1 MITHADLPNELNLA
15 TWFVDRNVEEG
26 RGDRTALIDANG
38 PVTYAELARIVNRSG
53 NLLREL
59 GVRAEDR
66 VLLALGDSVEFV
78 ALWYGAQKIGA
89 VTAEAYTFL
98 QPKDYAYYLDYTDAA
113 IVVADETT
121 ETAIR
126 QVAGERQVLVV
137 DEEFHA
143 RFADLPDELEP
154 APTTKDDVAL
164 WKFTTGSTGQP
175 KGAVHPVHSP
185 VLSNDWYAQGVLGI
199 REDDLVLSVPKLFF
213 GYARDLTAL
222 YPFGVGGAGIVF
234 PERTTPERIFELVA
248 EHRPTILVNVPTMMA
263 QMVNHPDAASQ
274 DLSCLRLCTSAGEAL
289 PRELHDR
296 WLDTF
301 GVEVLDGIGSS
312 ELYHIYISNRPGRA
326 RPGSTGELVPGY
338 EAELDENGELLVT
351 GDTAALLYWDDDEKT
366 KHTFNGDTVRTGDL
380 FERDEDGFFWYR
392 GRVDDLIKV
401 GGIWV
406 APAEIEHCLVG
417 HPDVVE
423 CAVVGAAQN
432 GLMVPRAYV
441 VARKPVEER
450 RPAELRPRAALAAQ
464 VPARG
469 ALRRRPAEDSVR
481 QDRPQGADVSR
492 VVVVTGGK
500 KGIGKAVAER
510 FAAEGDRVEAV
521 GRDELDVTDEAQVT
535 AFFERLGRVDVLVNN
550 AGVASGAPLARTT
563 LDDWRAHFDVNATGA
578 FLCTRAVI
586 GGMIERGDGRI
597 VTVASTAGLAG
608 ARYTAAYAASKHA
621 AVGLMRATAAEV
633 AGTGVT
639 ANAVCPAYV
648 RTDMTRRT
656 VEHIVANTARTA
668 AEAES
673 ELAAMT
679 PLGRL
684 LEPDEVAAAV
694 VFLAS
699 PEAAT
704 INGQTLVLDG
714 GGLQT

>member
-1 MITHADLPNELNLA
+1 VITHADLPHELNLA
-15 TWFVDRNVEEG
+15 SWFVDRNVEEG
-26 RGDRTALIDANG
+26 RGDRIALIRHAV
-38 PVTYAELARIVNRSG
+38 PTTYAQLAGLVNRSG
-53 NLLREL
+53 NLLLEV
-59 GVRAEDR
+59 GVRAQDR
-66 VLLALGDSVEFV
+66 VLLVLGDSVEFV

-98 QPKDYAYYLDYTDAA
+98 QPKDYAYYLEYTDAA
-113 IVVADETT
+113 VVVADETT

-137 DEEFHA
+137 DEPFWE
-143 RFADLPDELEP
+143 RLEELSDELEP

-199 REDDLVLSVPKLFF
+199 REDDVVLPVPKLFF

-234 PERTTPERIFELVA
+234 PERTTPDRIFELIA

-263 QMVNHPDAASQ
+263 QMIAHPDAGSQ

-338 EAELDENGELLVT
+338 EAELAESGELLVT
-351 GDTAALLYWDDDEKT
+351 GDTAALMYWGDHEKT
-366 KHTFNGDTVRTGDL
+366 KRTFNGDTVKTGDL
-380 FERDEDGFFWYR
+380 FERDDEGYFWYR

-423 CAVVGAAQN
+423 CAVVGSQQN
-432 GLMVPRAYV
+432 GLTVPRAYV
-441 VARKPVEER
+441 VARAPLEER
-450 RPAELRPRAALAAQ
+450 ALQDFVRERLSPHKYPREVLFVAELPKTPSGKLDRKAL
-464 VPARG
+464 
-469 ALRRRPAEDSVR
+469 
-481 QDRPQGADVSR
+481 
-492 VVVVTGGK
+492 K
-500 KGIGKAVAER
+500 
-510 FAAEGDRVEAV
+510 
-521 GRDELDVTDEAQVT
+521 
-535 AFFERLGRVDVLVNN
+535 
-550 AGVASGAPLARTT
+550 
-563 LDDWRAHFDVNATGA
+563 
-578 FLCTRAVI
+578 
-586 GGMIERGDGRI
+586 
-597 VTVASTAGLAG
+597 
-608 ARYTAAYAASKHA
+608 
-621 AVGLMRATAAEV
+621 
-633 AGTGVT
+633 
-639 ANAVCPAYV
+639 
-648 RTDMTRRT
+648 
-656 VEHIVANTARTA
+656 
-668 AEAES
+668 
-673 ELAAMT
+673 
-679 PLGRL
+679 
-684 LEPDEVAAAV
+684 
-694 VFLAS
+694 
-699 PEAAT
+699 
-704 INGQTLVLDG
+704 
-714 GGLQT
+714 

>member
-1 MITHADLPNELNLA
+1 M
-15 TWFVDRNVEEG
+15 EEG
-26 RGDRTALIDANG
+26 RGDRTALIGSDG
-38 PVTYAELARIVNRSG
+38 ETTYGELARLVNRCG
-53 NLLREL
+53 NLLLEL
-59 GVRAEDR
+59 GVRAQDR
-66 VLLALGDSVEFV
+66 VLLVLGDSVDFV

-98 QPKDYAYYLDYTDAA
+98 QPKDYAYYLEYTDAKV
-113 IVVADETT
+113 VVADEAT
-121 ETAIR
+121 EAAIR
-126 QVAGERQVLVV
+126 EVAGERHVLVV
-137 DEEFHA
+137 DEEFRA
-143 RFADLPDELEP
+143 RLREVSDELEA
-154 APTTKDDVAL
+154 APTTKDDIAL

-199 REDDLVLSVPKLFF
+199 REDDVVLPVPKLFF

-222 YPFGVGGAGIVF
+222 YPFGVGAAGIVF
-234 PERTTPERIFELVA
+234 PERSTPERIFELIA

-263 QMVNHPDAASQ
+263 QMIDSVRHGRGQSPDMS
-274 DLSCLRLCTSAGEAL
+274 SLRMCTSAGEAL

-338 EAELDENGELLVT
+338 EAELDENRRAARHRRHGRAPLLGRPGEDGAHVRRRHRPHGRPLRARRRRLLLVP
-351 GDTAALLYWDDDEKT
+351 GPRRRPDQGRRDLGRPGRDRALPRRPS
-366 KHTFNGDTVRTGDL
+366 GRRRV
-380 FERDEDGFFWYR
+380 R
-392 GRVDDLIKV
+392 GRRRGAERADRSARVRRRTPTA
-401 GGIWV
+401 GGER
-406 APAEIEHCLVG
+406 APG
-417 HPDVVE
+417 
-423 CAVVGAAQN
+423 
-432 GLMVPRAYV
+432 
-441 VARKPVEER
+441 
-450 RPAELRPRAALAAQ
+450 LRPRAPVAAQ

-469 ALRRRPAEDSVR
+469 RVRGRAAEDPVG
-481 QDRPQGADVSR
+481 QARPEGARRVSR
-492 VVVVTGGK
+492 LVVVTGGA

-510 FAAEGDRVEAV
+510 FAGEDVRAPGH
-521 GRDELDVTDEAQVT
+521 DELDVTDEAAVE
-535 AFFERLGRVDVLVNN
+535 AFFDGLHVDVLVNN
-550 AGVASGAPLARTT
+550 AGIASGAPLARTT
-563 LDDWRAHFDVNATGA
+563 LDEWRAHLDVNATGA
-578 FLCTRAVI
+578 FLCTRAVL

-597 VTVASTAGLAG
+597 VTVASVAGLYG
-608 ARYTAAYAASKHA
+608 ARYTAAYTASKHA

-648 RTDMTRRT
+648 DTAMTDRT
-656 VEHIVANTARTA
+656 VETIVEKTERSAEQAR
-668 AEAES
+668 AELET
-673 ELAAMT
+673 MT

-684 LEPDEVAAAV
+684 LDPDEVAAAV

-699 PEAAT
+699 PEAAA
-704 INGQTLVLDG
+704 INGQTIVLDG